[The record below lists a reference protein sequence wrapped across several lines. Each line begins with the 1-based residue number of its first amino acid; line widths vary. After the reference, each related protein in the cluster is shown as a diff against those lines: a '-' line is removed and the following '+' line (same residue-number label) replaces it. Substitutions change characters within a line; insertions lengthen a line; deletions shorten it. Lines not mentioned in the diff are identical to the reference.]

1 MAVIE
6 INYAELENAANAAQE
21 YRKQLERLM
30 HSSNQEMMQIG
41 HIWTGP
47 DSAEMQRIWSAEM
60 QEGSRYK
67 KMVKALESYE
77 QYIRCMERVYQ
88 AAQANAIE
96 RARWLGVF

>member
-6 INYAELENAANAAQE
+6 VDYQELKRAADAAEE

-30 HSSNQEMMQIG
+30 LSSNQEMQRIG
-41 HIWTGP
+41 SIWTGP

-77 QYIRCMERVYQ
+77 QYIRCMEQLYR
-88 AAQANAIE
+88 AAQAAAVE
-96 RARWLGVF
+96 RARWLGLY

>member
-6 INYAELENAANAAQE
+6 INYAELERAADAAAE
-21 YRKQLERLM
+21 YRRQLERLM
-30 HSSNQEMMQIG
+30 NSSNQEMQQIG

-47 DSAEMQRIWSAEM
+47 DSAETLRIWNTEM

-77 QYIRCMERVYQ
+77 QYIRCMERTYQ
-88 AAQANAIE
+88 AAQAAAVE